1 MTDLEDRLRAEL
13 DAFAR
18 RASPDVIRPLRLPGG
33 RAPQRRPWRAPRWLA
48 AAAAAAAVAAVIAG
62 VTLAVRPPG
71 YNPPPVGP
79 GPIAGVPPYYLT
91 LGQPSKGLV
100 ATAVLRSSATGA
112 VLARARVPLQGG
124 EQPSVTGSADGRT
137 YIVLDNTMQGAGH
150 GYGVRFYRLQAGPQ
164 GRSLRVDRLP
174 ISTYPL
180 AVDGASIS
188 PDGRT
193 LAIAEQSC
201 RGERCQYNQV
211 QVRTLATGA
220 TRTWRTRHEGA
231 PWNLSWA
238 GSRTIAFLWE
248 GALKTHSPRLRTG
261 YRLLDVTGP
270 GGDLL
275 AAGPVVQLRPNPGH
289 DIPAAFVTPDGRA
302 FVTSSSRV
310 IHGRDHHVTV
320 TAKIIMVSA
329 RTGKVRRVLYTESGS
344 GVPRALGRT
353 GSLDEQ
359 RCVVLALDRTGQ
371 HPLIQCFVMGRFSF
385 GTVAGGH
392 LAPMA
397 GLPNTD
403 CVRECRGPLWGDAT
417 W

>member
-1 MTDLEDRLRAEL
+1 MTDLEDQLRAEL

-18 RASPDVIRPLRLPGG
+18 RARPGVIRPLRPPPG
-33 RAPQRRPWRAPRWLA
+33 RAPRQDPRRTRRWLA
-48 AAAAAAAVAAVIAG
+48 PVAAAAAVAAVIAG
-62 VTLAVRPPG
+62 VTLAIPTAGHNLPT
-71 YNPPPVGP
+71 GP
-79 GPIAGVPPYYLT
+79 GTIAGVPPYYFT
-91 LGQPSKGLV
+91 LDQPSKGHV

-112 VLARARVPLQGG
+112 VLARAQIPLLGS
-124 EQPSVTGSADGRT
+124 EQPSVTGSADGRS
-137 YIVLDNTMQGAGH
+137 YVVMDNTGQGAGH

-164 GRSLRVDRLP
+164 GGSLRVDRLP
-174 ISTYPL
+174 ISTFPL
-180 AVDGASIS
+180 AVDAVALS
-188 PDGRT
+188 PDGRE

-201 RGERCQYNQV
+201 RDGGCQYNQI
-211 QVRTLATGA
+211 QVRSLATGA
-220 TRTWRTRHEGA
+220 TRTWRTRHEG
-231 PWNLSWA
+231 LSWSLSWT
-238 GSRTIAFLWE
+238 GGRQIGFLWE
-248 GALKTHSPRLRTG
+248 GARKTHSPRLRAG

-310 IHGRDHHVTV
+310 VRGQDHHVTV
-320 TAKIIMVSA
+320 TARIIMVSA
-329 RTGKVRRVLYTESGS
+329 RTGKVQRVLYTEAAS
-344 GVPRALGRT
+344 GVLRTYGRT

-359 RCVVLALDRTGQ
+359 RCTVLALDRTGE

-385 GTVAGGH
+385 GTLAGGH

-397 GLPNTD
+397 GLPNSY
-403 CVRECRGPLWGDAT
+403 CVRQCRGPMWGDAT

>member
-13 DAFAR
+13 GAFAQ
-18 RASPDVIRPLRLPGG
+18 RANPAVIRPLRPPPG
-33 RAPQRRPWRAPRWLA
+33 RAPRRRPRRAPRWA
-48 AAAAAAAVAAVIAG
+48 PPAAAVAAVIAG

-71 YNPPPVGP
+71 HNPPPIGP
-79 GPIAGVPPYYLT
+79 GPIAGVPPFYLT

-137 YIVLDNTMQGAGH
+137 YVVLDNTMQGAGH

-180 AVDGASIS
+180 AVDGAWLS
-188 PDGRT
+188 PDGRK

-211 QVRTLATGA
+211 QIRTLATGA

-248 GALKTHSPRLRTG
+248 GAMKTHSPRLRAG
-261 YRLLDVTGP
+261 YRVLDVTGP

-275 AAGPVVQLRPNPGH
+275 AAGPVVRLRPNPGH
-289 DIPAAFVTPDGRA
+289 DIPAALVTPDGRA
-302 FVTSSSRV
+302 FVTSSTRV
-310 IHGRDHHVTV
+310 VHGRDHHVTV

-329 RTGKVRRVLYTESGS
+329 RTGKVQHVLYTESGS

-385 GTVAGGH
+385 GTLAGGR

-397 GLPNTD
+397 GLPNSY
-403 CVRECRGPLWGDAT
+403 CVRECRGPMWGDAT